1 MPTVMLPANVQK
13 PWHPITFSVFML
25 SSTADALG
33 VDYRPSFVLAQLAAA
48 PPQAEQDA
56 ARRALL
62 TISPDLYVTVESGPE
77 VFGATWAWALLG
89 LTALIALA
97 SATIAIGLAR
107 ADGQRDDAVLT
118 SLGASPRVRRAFG
131 FWQAIVIAGVGS
143 VIGVLL
149 GLVPPLA
156 LSLPHDSAGHSMQAF
171 APPWLQLA
179 LTAVVLPA
187 IIAIGSWLTAR
198 GTRVRFTSRSA
209 ID

>member
-1 MPTVMLPANVQK
+1 VVSPALYV
-13 PWHPITFSVFML
+13 SVE
-25 SSTADALG
+25 TG
-33 VDYRPSFVLAQLAAA
+33 PQSFAA
-48 PPQAEQDA
+48 P
-56 ARRALL
+56 
-62 TISPDLYVTVESGPE
+62 
-77 VFGATWAWALLG
+77 WAWALLG

-97 SATIAIGLAR
+97 SAAIAIGLAR

-118 SLGASPRVRRAFG
+118 SLGAAPRVRREFG

-149 GLVPPLA
+149 GLVPSLA
-156 LSLPHDSAGHSMQAF
+156 LSLPQDSAGHSMQAF

-187 IIAIGSWLTAR
+187 TIAIGSWLTAS